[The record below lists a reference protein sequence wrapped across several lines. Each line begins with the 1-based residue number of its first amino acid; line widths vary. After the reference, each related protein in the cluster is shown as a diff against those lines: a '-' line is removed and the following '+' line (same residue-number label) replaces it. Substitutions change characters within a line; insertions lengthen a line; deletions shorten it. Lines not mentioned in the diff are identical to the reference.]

1 MLELEAKLLYIH
13 DRVGFNY
20 RMTEMQSVIGLH
32 ELARMDTWNLPNRR
46 RNGEMM
52 IEALRDC
59 PQIQYLP
66 PHKENG
72 IENAFWLFPIVLNL
86 DRLTC
91 DKATFMKTLEAEG
104 VPAVFVL
111 WPQSYKERA
120 FVEHNGFGEALSLA
134 IPMTNPESVA
144 YEKVFCPNAAWL
156 GRTFSFPVH
165 PVYEPRHIE
174 LMMRPS

>member
-66 PHKENG
+66 PHKG
-72 IENAFWLFPIVLNL
+72 
-86 DRLTC
+86 
-91 DKATFMKTLEAEG
+91 K
-104 VPAVFVL
+104 
-111 WPQSYKERA
+111 
-120 FVEHNGFGEALSLA
+120 
-134 IPMTNPESVA
+134 
-144 YEKVFCPNAAWL
+144 
-156 GRTFSFPVH
+156 
-165 PVYEPRHIE
+165 RH
-174 LMMRPS
+174 